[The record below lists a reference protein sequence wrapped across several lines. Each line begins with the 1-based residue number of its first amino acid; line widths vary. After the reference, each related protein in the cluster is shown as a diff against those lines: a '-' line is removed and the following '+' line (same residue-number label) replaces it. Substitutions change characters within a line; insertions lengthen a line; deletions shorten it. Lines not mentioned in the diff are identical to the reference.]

1 MTLSYDDLTLITV
14 SDGGSIILW
23 KLNLVEEKTVAV
35 DKNFVYSTEVL
46 INKAQLEQHIL
57 LMKDLSQKLYE
68 MEMGQA
74 REMRDTENK
83 YCENIKEM
91 HDNFAAMIE
100 ELKEK
105 VEETESNQRKQL
117 IAIKNEI
124 DELKEKQ
131 ENEKKNMI
139 DNYKSKLAL
148 EYEKVHR
155 LDLLRDETVKNFDE
169 MVSDLIRCKE
179 EETNEIIK
187 FYEQKLRDVENELN
201 EVSLFHLN

>member
-1 MTLSYDDLTLITV
+1 M
-14 SDGGSIILW
+14 
-23 KLNLVEEKTVAV
+23 EEKTVAV